1 MILLRWLLNAIAL
14 LLIANL
20 LPGFHVDSFYAA
32 LIAALVLGL
41 VNILIK
47 PILLLLTLP
56 ITIVSLGLF
65 TLVINALMLLL
76 VSSVVKGFT
85 IDTFGV
91 AFLGAILLWL
101 VSMAINIL
109 LTPKQSKQIN

>member
-1 MILLRWLLNAIAL
+1 MLLLRWLLNAIAL

-47 PILLLLTLP
+47 PFLLLLTFP
-56 ITIVSLGLF
+56 INIVSLGLF
-65 TLVINALMLLL
+65 TFVINAVMLLL

-85 IDTFGV
+85 IDGFGA
-91 AFLGAILLWL
+91 AFLGALLLWII
-101 VSMAINIL
+101 SMGINML
-109 LTPKQSKQIN
+109 LSPKESKQIN